1 MTVLSMSLFNTII
14 FHLFSEY
21 SSQLPADGGAFYT
34 ADTMDMSRP
43 HYKKA
48 WPPIL
53 YAASLWLKET
63 GFTNVDK
70 DGSRPANM
78 KADESDAD
86 RFHLLLGQYPN
97 ISSIQRDSESFSR
110 FINYRQKQRAVV
122 SKNLQLKTCLFAGIC
137 VEALCSPTSTQNI
150 ETVNLCLKS
159 VYTLLDDPWPRNRIG
174 LDHSLGIELLN
185 VMHR

>member
-1 MTVLSMSLFNTII
+1 MSLLNTII
-14 FHLFSEY
+14 SHLFSEY

-34 ADTMDMSRP
+34 ADTMDMSKP

-70 DGSRPANM
+70 DDSRPANM

-86 RFHLLLGQYPN
+86 RFHLLLGQYPTGFPLGL
-97 ISSIQRDSESFSR
+97 E
-110 FINYRQKQRAVV
+110 
-122 SKNLQLKTCLFAGIC
+122 NLENLEKWEGIFQSGKSQGILNRL
-137 VEALCSPTSTQNI
+137 EKSGKITQNTGKLREFEMNI
-150 ETVNLCLKS
+150 
-159 VYTLLDDPWPRNRIG
+159 I
-174 LDHSLGIELLN
+174 
-185 VMHR
+185 